1 MAQAKFDSVPARF
14 LRGEIMRRWQQLTT
28 SDIEECCADRSKLSA
43 FLESR
48 YGYARSR
55 AEKEVEL
62 FFGEF
67 QARLHMAA

>member
-1 MAQAKFDSVPARF
+1 MAQVNFDFVSTRF
-14 LRGEIMRRWQQLTT
+14 FRGEIASRWQQLTT
-28 SDIEECCADRSKLSA
+28 SDIEECCTDRSKLTGL
-43 FLESR
+43 LETR

-67 QARLHMAA
+67 HDRLRMAA

>member
-1 MAQAKFDSVPARF
+1 MAQVNFDSVSTRF
-14 LRGEIMRRWQQLTT
+14 FRGEIASRWQQLTT
-28 SDIEECCADRSKLSA
+28 SDIEECCTDRSKLIGL
-43 FLESR
+43 LETR

-67 QARLHMAA
+67 QDRLRMAA

>member
-1 MAQAKFDSVPARF
+1 MAQANFDSVSTRF
-14 LRGEIMRRWQQLTT
+14 FRGEITRRWQQLTT
-28 SDIEECCADRSKLSA
+28 SDIEECCTDRSKLIA
-43 FLESR
+43 LLETR

-67 QARLHMAA
+67 HDRLRMAA

>member
-1 MAQAKFDSVPARF
+1 MAHVNSDSASNRF
-14 LRGEIMRRWQQLTT
+14 LRGEIVSRWQQLTS
-28 SDIEECCADRSKLSA
+28 SDIDECCRDSSKLA
-43 FLESR
+43 AVLQTR

-67 QARLHMAA
+67 QDRLRMAA